1 MCNLMTKHGETDG
14 YRASDFVATLA
25 RYLGKAPDTVLVHT
39 APHPPERL
47 AAYAGERAAPVEPD
61 VEAVRALTPRV
72 LAGDFA
78 TEQHFIRHDADKI
91 LAALWPM

>member
-1 MCNLMTKHGETDG
+1 M
-14 YRASDFVATLA
+14 
-25 RYLGKAPDTVLVHT
+25 HT

-91 LAALWPM
+91 LAALWPTLR